1 MSKKII
7 LIIVEGPSD
16 STALDAYLSDVFS
29 ADFIHIVIVYGD
41 VTTANGV
48 NRSNIRRRV
57 AEIVRHFLVEAHM
70 KADCVRRIIH
80 IADTD
85 GAFIADDCII
95 EDPACKKTCYT
106 ITAIRTANKVK
117 IEKRNHIKRL
127 CLLELSQTRE
137 IMKIPYGIYF
147 MSCNLEHV
155 LFDQLNCTNEA
166 KEEMSYRFS
175 RRFSQKSDF
184 QTFIT
189 ESDFAVRD
197 SYSNSWKFIQR
208 NAESLK
214 RHTNLGLSWLEAP
227 ATES

>member
-1 MSKKII
+1 
-7 LIIVEGPSD
+7 
-16 STALDAYLSDVFS
+16 
-29 ADFIHIVIVYGD
+29 
-41 VTTANGV
+41 
-48 NRSNIRRRV
+48 
-57 AEIVRHFLVEAHM
+57 
-70 KADCVRRIIH
+70 
-80 IADTD
+80 
-85 GAFIADDCII
+85 
-95 EDPACKKTCYT
+95 
-106 ITAIRTANKVK
+106 
-117 IEKRNHIKRL
+117 
-127 CLLELSQTRE
+127 
-137 IMKIPYGIYF
+137 MKIPYGIYF